1 MLVAALNVVI
11 YKVRQIAHLVHDFA
25 EFDEVFVLVLVDAAY
40 DQGIECQFRF
50 AKQHKPGNL
59 YLTEVLLRL
68 D

>member
-1 MLVAALNVVI
+1 MVAALNVVV

-50 AKQHKPGNL
+50 A
-59 YLTEVLLRL
+59 
-68 D
+68 